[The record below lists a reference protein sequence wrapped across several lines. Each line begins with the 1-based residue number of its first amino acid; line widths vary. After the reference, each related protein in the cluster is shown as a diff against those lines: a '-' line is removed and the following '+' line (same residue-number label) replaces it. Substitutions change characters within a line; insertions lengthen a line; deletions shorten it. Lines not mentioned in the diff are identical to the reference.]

1 MTDKTDIQ
9 FGLHAVLSV
18 LETDYKRVRDVIIL
32 KDRKDQRIQKVIDA
46 ARQHAIK
53 IRFQTRADFERLL
66 KNNDVSDARHQGVIA
81 QCTAM
86 DALDEGDLET
96 LLHGLQE
103 PALLVVLDG
112 VTDPHNLGA
121 VLRTAEAAGAHAVI
135 APKDK
140 SASLT
145 ATAIKV
151 ASGAAAKVPFIQVTN
166 LARTLKYLQQSGV
179 WIIGTAGEAEQNLH
193 QAKLT
198 GAMALV
204 MGAEG
209 DGMRRL
215 TRETC
220 DELIFIPMQGTVSS
234 LNVSVATGVCLFE
247 IVRQRMAKVPA

>member
-1 MTDKTDIQ
+1 MSGKTDLQ

-18 LETDYKRVRDVIIL
+18 LEQDPKRVRDIIIL

-46 ARQHAIK
+46 ARQQAIK
-53 IRFQTRADFERLL
+53 IRFLPRTDFERLL
-66 KNNDVSDARHQGVIA
+66 KNAELTDARHQGVIA
-81 QCTAM
+81 QCTALEI
-86 DALDEGDLET
+86 LDEGDLES
-96 LLHGLQE
+96 LLHALNE

-121 VLRTAEAAGAHAVI
+121 VLRTADAAGAHAVI

-140 SASLT
+140 SASLN

-151 ASGAAAKVPFIQVTN
+151 ACGAAEKVPFVQVTN
-166 LARTLKYLQQSGV
+166 LARTLKHLQQSGI
-179 WIIGTAGEAEQNLH
+179 WIIGTAGEASESLH

-198 GAMALV
+198 GPMALV

-215 TRETC
+215 TRDTC
-220 DELIFIPMQGTVSS
+220 DGLIHIPMKGSVSS
-234 LNVSVATGVCLFE
+234 LNVSVATGICLFE
-247 IVRQRMAKVPA
+247 VVRQRGLQSA